1 MSRVLMKLQSLNVP
15 ANAKGQAASIR
26 FRLPTTLSSTLAC
39 AIQIMTPAP
48 LSLPICLQ
56 NPVPRSPRTAM
67 PLMAFQDHLLLTV
80 LSSTRPSLHRR
91 ESAFLGR
98 HCTRTRILIARSLS
112 DWSFRVCGMLG
123 IRAYFGSSNALDRI

>member
-39 AIQIMTPAP
+39 AIQNMIPAP

-56 NPVPRSPRTAM
+56 NPVPRSPRTAI

-80 LSSTRPSLHRR
+80 PSSTRPSLHHR

-98 HCTRTRILIARSLS
+98 RYTRTRILIARSLS
-112 DWSFRVCGMLG
+112 DWSFRACGMLV
-123 IRAYFGSSNALDRI
+123 IRAHFQLSDVIVRI